1 MGITTTKGR
10 PTRIR
15 EQLENVL
22 IDLEK
27 ENVISHWAYAEELNE
42 IKIGKRNWFQNY
54 YSKLGIII
62 LPPKELMN
70 NIDRMV
76 KKKQ

>member
-15 EQLENVL
+15 EQLESVL

-27 ENVISHWAYAEELNE
+27 ECVISHWAYAEELDE
-42 IKIGKRNWFQNY
+42 TRIGERNWFKITIPN
-54 YSKLGIII
+54 
-62 LPPKELMN
+62 
-70 NIDRMV
+70 
-76 KKKQ
+76 

>member
-15 EQLENVL
+15 EQLESVL

-27 ENVISHWAYAEELNE
+27 ECVISHWAYAEELDE
-42 IKIGKRNWFQNY
+42 TRIGERNWFKNY

-70 NIDRMV
+70 NIDSMV
-76 KKKQ
+76 KKK